1 MDYGWSEEMSAAL
14 ERVIAEQQKE
24 IDSLKRVIESN
35 RKIMIGNVK
44 TEQELYKLLDSIV
57 DMRFKCATR
66 EDHDKVH
73 KVIGEAR
80 MYMVE
85 GGWCF
90 NCAAYQ
96 HDCECQYNE

>member
-1 MDYGWSEEMSAAL
+1 MSAAL

-24 IDSLKRVIESN
+24 IDSLKFIIESN

-66 EDHDKVH
+66 EEHDMVH

-80 MYMVE
+80 MYMLKE
-85 GGWCF
+85 GWCF
-90 NCAAYQ
+90 NCAAFQ